1 MELRTNFKTKANK
14 KEEVMETSTQV
25 ENYILKK
32 EKWVKELELL
42 RSTVLSLGLEETIK
56 WGAPVYCDRGK
67 NIVGFGAFKSYV
79 GLWFFQGALLK
90 DEQSKLINAQEG
102 KTTALRQWRFE
113 SFDDI
118 VDDMELIEVYVKE
131 AVENTRAG
139 KEIKPQRN
147 KILEI
152 PQELQDAFER
162 DSALKEKFEVLSLS
176 KKREYTEHISAAKRP
191 QTKQSRLEKIIP
203 MIFEGVGL
211 HDKYKKK

>member
-1 MELRTNFKTKANK
+1 
-14 KEEVMETSTQV
+14 METNTQV

-42 RSTVLSLGLEETIK
+42 RGTVLSLGLEETIK
-56 WGAPVYCDRGK
+56 WGAPVYCDGGK

-90 DEQSKLINAQEG
+90 DDSNKLINAQEG
-102 KTTALRQWRFE
+102 KTTALRQWRFQ

-118 VDDMELIEVYVKE
+118 VGSLESIEVYIKE
-131 AVENTRAG
+131 AVTNARAG

-147 KILEI
+147 KALEI
-152 PQELQDAFER
+152 PQELQDAFTEN
-162 DSALKEKFEVLSLS
+162 SNLKEKFESLSLS
-176 KKREYTEHISAAKRP
+176 KKREYAEHISAAKRP
-191 QTKQSRLEKIIP
+191 QTKQARLEKITP
-203 MIFEGVGL
+203 MIIDGVGL

>member
-1 MELRTNFKTKANK
+1 
-14 KEEVMETSTQV
+14 METSTQV

-42 RSTVLSLGLEETIK
+42 RTTVLNLGLEETVK
-56 WGAPVYCDRGK
+56 WGAPVYVDQGK

-90 DEQSKLINAQEG
+90 DDSKKLINAQEG

-113 SFDDI
+113 DFDEI
-118 VDDMELIEVYVKE
+118 VDELEQIDIYVKE
-131 AVENTRAG
+131 AVENARLG
-139 KEIKPQRN
+139 KEIKPKRN
-147 KILEI
+147 KPLEI
-152 PQELQDAFER
+152 PEELEKVLAS
-162 DSALKEKFEVLSLS
+162 DSQLKECFDQMTLG
-176 KKREYTEHISAAKRP
+176 KKRDYAEHISAAKRA

-203 MIFEGVGL
+203 MIIEGIGL